1 MKQRDD
7 PEVAA
12 WSTKAF
18 GDLRMALL
26 ALDTDDPLLDQACF
40 HSQQAVEK
48 ALKALMVAIGHPV
61 PRTHDL
67 LVILDGLADSFPD
80 LNQLAPALAALNPY
94 SVTPRYPSWLA
105 PETLDE
111 ATEAVQSAETILQA
125 VQDELGNLTE
135 TTTD

>member
-1 MKQRDD
+1 MKLRDD

-12 WSTKAF
+12 WSTKAI

-26 ALDTDDPLLDQACF
+26 ALDSDDPLLDQACF

-48 ALKALMVAIGHPV
+48 ALKALMVAIGNPV

-67 LVILDGLADSFPD
+67 LVLLDGLVDSFPD
-80 LNQLAPALAALNPY
+80 LNHFAPALAALNPY

-111 ATEAVQSAETILQA
+111 ATEAVESAKTILQT
-125 VQDELGNLTE
+125 VQKMMGD
-135 TTTD
+135 